1 LISCWKRWTTWGES
15 LTSTADTDKANDETK
30 EQLLRLVPTYE
41 SLASSSKVHL
51 IQSLVSRLLVEHI
64 FDAYFTGLP
73 AEHADELLK
82 TEKYLSAFGKF
93 LDT

>member
-1 LISCWKRWTTWGES
+1 L
-15 LTSTADTDKANDETK
+15 LTINADTDKADENTK

-64 FDAYFTGLP
+64 FDPYFIGLP
-73 AEHADELLK
+73 AEHADELSK
-82 TEKYLSAFGKF
+82 AEKYLSTFGR
-93 LDT
+93 LVDS